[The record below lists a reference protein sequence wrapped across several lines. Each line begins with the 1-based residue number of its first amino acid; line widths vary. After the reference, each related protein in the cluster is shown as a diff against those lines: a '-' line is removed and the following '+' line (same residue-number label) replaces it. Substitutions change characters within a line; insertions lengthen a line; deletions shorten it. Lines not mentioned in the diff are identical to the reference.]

1 MNALIVIYGNP
12 VDGFTYCG
20 PFQLREDAFA
30 WADSNITTE
39 YDWWITDLKEPEGT
53 K

>member
-1 MNALIVIYGNP
+1 MDALIVIYGNP
-12 VDGFTYCG
+12 VDGFSYCG

-30 WADSNITTE
+30 WADANVTNE
-39 YDWWITDLKEPEGT
+39 YDFWISSLQQPEE